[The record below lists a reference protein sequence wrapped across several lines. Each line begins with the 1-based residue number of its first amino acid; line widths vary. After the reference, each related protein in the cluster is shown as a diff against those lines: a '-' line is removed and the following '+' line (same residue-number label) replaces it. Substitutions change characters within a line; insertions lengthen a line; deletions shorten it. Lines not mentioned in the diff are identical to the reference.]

1 MRIDPKQYVT
11 VGHAAEIA
19 GVSRYWMRQ
28 LAQAGTVASVDIDGQ
43 WFVLRSA
50 AAAYQRP
57 CPAEGRPRKRR
68 K

>member
-1 MRIDPKQYVT
+1 MKIDPSLYVT

-28 LAQAGTVASVDIDGQ
+28 LAKAGTVAAVEIDGQ

-50 AAAYQRP
+50 AEGYQRP
-57 CPAEGRPRKRR
+57 CPAEGRPKKRR

>member
-1 MRIDPKQYVT
+1 MKIDPTLYVT
-11 VGHAAEIA
+11 VGRAATLA

-28 LAQAGTVASVDIDGQ
+28 LAQAGSISAVEIDGQ

-50 AAAYQRP
+50 AESYERP
-57 CPAEGRPRKRR
+57 CPSMGRPTKRR

>member
-1 MRIDPKQYVT
+1 MKIDPSLYVT
-11 VGHAAEIA
+11 VGRAATLA

-28 LAQAGTVASVDIDGQ
+28 LAQAGSIQGVEIDGI

-50 AAAYQRP
+50 AESYERP
-57 CPAEGRPRKRR
+57 CPAEGRPKKRR